1 MALKH
6 ENDKYSVQ
14 TCQTKEILH
23 AEHITRASKK
33 TGSPSE
39 TSTRGIFRIPDEHR
53 ENLDWGLVE
62 ADSPADAEEQAWKG
76 HCPEAFA
83 HDADRKGAWV
93 RFQGHRAFQFNDD
106 HPLADQNCVFWVESV
121 VEVLEAEAPILR
133 KYLPSAN
140 CN

>member
-1 MALKH
+1 MSK
-6 ENDKYSVQ
+6 Q
-14 TCQTKEILH
+14 TQTTKPMTATTYLVRRG
-23 AEHITRASKK
+23 TT
-33 TGSPSE
+33 TG
-39 TSTRGIFRIPDEHR
+39 IPDEHR